1 MNQFLLLLLC
11 CCTIN
16 ASSRENPVCP
26 PLTIKNST
34 IGTWKD
40 QPGNSFIKVTC
51 IDDYE
56 LGGGDGILEC
66 RANGTWGEPVPTCIE
81 MRDCPPLSVGN
92 STIEES
98 NTSSSE
104 VVVSCNHGY
113 VLRQGFGKL
122 VVTCTHNGTWSEA
135 PVCDPDYNI
144 WRVPIEGTLYPD
156 SKSLQLKLND
166 LAEST
171 IRTSWKTANG
181 TDIGVIEIVFRDKD
195 SLYLISGCMEQPGEH
210 EELPSGNMTQTELR
224 DSHITIAKG
233 KTVVNV
239 YGGSELLISVD
250 LKEQG
255 CKEQWKESSSLE
267 FESDTAT
274 AEFRFPCK

>member
-104 VVVSCNHGY
+104 VVCSNKSLNWIINMMAKYYKFNNYHPIV
-113 VLRQGFGKL
+113 
-122 VVTCTHNGTWSEA
+122 
-135 PVCDPDYNI
+135 